1 MQYVPAEKERLDHE
15 VAARRAWDKGSK
27 YGELASF
34 VPGQEEGTLAL

>member
-27 YGELASF
+27 LAILAPLSQPRRKEL
-34 VPGQEEGTLAL
+34 